1 MPCVSRAGSPEGS
14 PRARPATPRRRQA
27 DRREATRAAL
37 IRAAIDTVSEC
48 GYAGATAARIA
59 ARARVTR
66 GALQHHFGTIHDLLV
81 EVVRYV
87 SQELVGEIEAE
98 ISARDSLDHRINAI
112 ADRYW
117 QVYGGADYFA
127 LIEIWMGSR
136 SNDALRARIETLM
149 KQITEKRNDYW
160 RALLADYHLT
170 DDEIDT
176 MRGALLATVRGA
188 AVHRMFS
195 QDDARAVRQI
205 RFAFARAQDWMA
217 AKSKK
222 PSGGI
227 DTAAR
232 AIGSGRRRRPRLARG
247 DVDS

>member
-1 MPCVSRAGSPEGS
+1 MPRIAKRPDALAPSP
-14 PRARPATPRRRQA
+14 AAKPRRRQA
-27 DRREATRAAL
+27 DRSEATRAAL
-37 IRAAIDTVSEC
+37 IRAAIDTVSER
-48 GYAGATAARIA
+48 GYAGATAAAIA
-59 ARARVTR
+59 TRANVTR
-66 GALQHHFGTIHDLLV
+66 GALQHHFGTIQDLLL

-98 ISARDSLDHRINAI
+98 ISQRDTLDQRIGAI

-136 SNDALRARIETLM
+136 SHDGFRAKIESLM

-160 RALLADYHLT
+160 RELLADYPLT
-170 DDEIDT
+170 ELEVDT

-195 QDDARAVRQI
+195 QDDARALRQI
-205 RFAFARAQDWMA
+205 RFAFARAQDWMEA
-217 AKSKK
+217 RSKADADRDA
-222 PSGGI
+222 PQE
-227 DTAAR
+227 R
-232 AIGSGRRRRPRLARG
+232 QRGRPVQQDG
-247 DVDS
+247 

>member
-1 MPCVSRAGSPEGS
+1 MPRIAKQPDVGTRP
-14 PRARPATPRRRQA
+14 PATRPRRRQA
-27 DRREATRAAL
+27 DRSEATRTAL
-37 IRAAIDTVSEC
+37 IRAAIDTVSER
-48 GYAGATAARIA
+48 GYAGATAAAIA
-59 ARARVTR
+59 ARANVTR
-66 GALQHHFGTIHDLLV
+66 GALQHHFGTIQDLLL

-98 ISARDSLDHRINAI
+98 ISQRDTLDQRIGAI

-136 SNDALRARIETLM
+136 SNDGFRAKIESLM

-160 RALLADYHLT
+160 RELLADYPLT
-170 DDEIDT
+170 ELEVDT

-195 QDDARAVRQI
+195 QDDARALRQI
-205 RFAFARAQDWMA
+205 RFAFARAQDWMEA
-217 AKSKK
+217 RSKADGERDA
-222 PSGGI
+222 PDRQRGRP
-227 DTAAR
+227 AR
-232 AIGSGRRRRPRLARG
+232 QDG
-247 DVDS
+247 

>member
-1 MPCVSRAGSPEGS
+1 MPRTAK
-14 PRARPATPRRRQA
+14 RPDTRTRTPAAKPRRRQA
-27 DRREATRAAL
+27 DRSEATRAAL
-37 IRAAIDTVSEC
+37 IRAAIDTVSER
-48 GYAGATAARIA
+48 GYAGATAAHIA

-66 GALQHHFGTIHDLLV
+66 GALQHHFGTIQDLLL

-98 ISARDSLDHRINAI
+98 LSARDSLDQRIGAI

-136 SNDALRARIETLM
+136 SNDAFRAKIERLM

-160 RALLADYHLT
+160 RALLADYPLT
-170 DDEIDT
+170 ELEVDT
-176 MRGALLATVRGA
+176 MRGALLAVVRGA

-195 QDDARAVRQI
+195 QDDARALRQI
-205 RFAFARAQDWMA
+205 RFAFARAQDWMESKA
-217 AKSKK
+217 PAKRRTK
-222 PSGGI
+222 G
-227 DTAAR
+227 TRAR
-232 AIGSGRRRRPRLARG
+232 LVAGA
-247 DVDS
+247 

>member
-1 MPCVSRAGSPEGS
+1 MPRIAKRPEAGT
-14 PRARPATPRRRQA
+14 RLPATKPRRRQA
-27 DRREATRAAL
+27 DRSEATRAAL
-37 IRAAIDTVSEC
+37 IRAAIDTVSER
-48 GYAGATAARIA
+48 GYAGATAAAIA
-59 ARARVTR
+59 ARANVTR
-66 GALQHHFGTIHDLLV
+66 GALQHHFGTIQDLLL

-98 ISARDSLDHRINAI
+98 ISQRDTLDQRIGAI

-136 SNDALRARIETLM
+136 SNDGFRAKIESLM

-160 RALLADYHLT
+160 RELLADYPLT
-170 DDEIDT
+170 ELEVDT

-195 QDDARAVRQI
+195 QDDARALRQI
-205 RFAFARAQDWMA
+205 RFAFARAQDWMEA
-217 AKSKK
+217 RSKSDADRDA
-222 PSGGI
+222 PPERQRGRP
-227 DTAAR
+227 AR
-232 AIGSGRRRRPRLARG
+232 QDG
-247 DVDS
+247 

>member
-1 MPCVSRAGSPEGS
+1 MPRIAKQPDAGTRP
-14 PRARPATPRRRQA
+14 PATKPRRRQA
-27 DRREATRAAL
+27 DRSEATRAAL
-37 IRAAIDTVSEC
+37 IRAAIDTVSER
-48 GYAGATAARIA
+48 GYAGATAAAIA
-59 ARARVTR
+59 ARANVTR
-66 GALQHHFGTIHDLLV
+66 GALQHHFGTIQDLLL

-98 ISARDSLDHRINAI
+98 ISQRDTLDQRIGAI

-136 SNDALRARIETLM
+136 SNDGFRAKIESLM

-160 RALLADYHLT
+160 RELLADYPLT
-170 DDEIDT
+170 ELEVDT

-195 QDDARAVRQI
+195 QDDARALRQI
-205 RFAFARAQDWMA
+205 RFAFARAQDWMEA
-217 AKSKK
+217 RSKADVGRDA
-222 PSGGI
+222 PDRQRGRP
-227 DTAAR
+227 AR
-232 AIGSGRRRRPRLARG
+232 RDG
-247 DVDS
+247 

>member
-1 MPCVSRAGSPEGS
+1 MPHAAQSEGP
-14 PRARPATPRRRQA
+14 PRARVAKPRRRQA
-27 DRREATRAAL
+27 DRSEATQAAL
-37 IRAAIDTVSEC
+37 IRAAIDTVSER

-59 ARARVTR
+59 ARAKVTR
-66 GALQHHFGTIHDLLV
+66 GALQHHFGTIQDLLL

-98 ISARDSLDHRINAI
+98 ISARDTLDNRINAI

-136 SNDALRARIETLM
+136 SNDAFRIKIETLM

-160 RALLADYHLT
+160 RALLADYDLT
-170 DDEIDT
+170 ELEVDT

-195 QDDARAVRQI
+195 QDDARATRQI
-205 RFAFARAQDWMA
+205 RFAFARAKDWME
-217 AKSKK
+217 AKSK
-222 PSGGI
+222 
-227 DTAAR
+227 TAAKGGD
-232 AIGSGRRRRPRLARG
+232 AARG
-247 DVDS
+247 GGADASMARR